1 MPESNTRTSLND
13 AAALLIGMDAEDLS
27 ELSQLET
34 LLQAVF
40 EDMTITDNCRRSVD
54 SALEKIGALK
64 TPSVSSSGIE
74 SELTEIGKGIE
85 NALNALDEEE
95 KVEERL
101 ALASDDRET
110 GTDRADTALE
120 AEPEPEPET
129 EPEAEPETDRET
141 DRETEVIPWP
151 AFKPRADERE
161 PKAEESAS
169 SNPREFLLPEST
181 DLDMMDAFLTESA
194 DLIGGAEEALLTLE
208 ENPEDMDAVST
219 VFRAFH
225 TIKGTSGFLE
235 LKPISD
241 LAHRAESLLS
251 QVRDREIRYGGGYA
265 DLALRSIDLLKD
277 LLATAQG
284 AINGKPFLIFEEYD
298 ELIGLLDHPEAAG
311 SETASSETPS
321 SETPSQETREPE
333 TDASSSEEPMF
344 DADAALSDKDAGEE
358 EKAFAPS
365 SPISDKNKKEEADEK
380 KTTSRDTSKGFVE
393 SSIRVPVDRLDRFID
408 MVGELVVAHSMVAQ
422 DEVVTDGQNHELLKK
437 VGQSGKIVRELQGM
451 SMSMR
456 MIPLK
461 TTFQKMARLV
471 RDLSRKAGKNIT
483 FFTEGEDTEIDRNMV
498 DIINDP
504 LVHMVRNAVDHGIES
519 PTERERAGKPVN
531 GTVQLDAYHSAG
543 NVVVEIRDD
552 GKGLD
557 REGIIAKAGDRGLI
571 ADREALTDRE
581 IYNLIFEPG
590 FSTAATISEV
600 SGRGVGMDVV
610 KTNIESLRGS
620 VEIQST
626 PGRGC
631 LFKMSLPLTLAIIDG
646 MVVRL
651 RDQKYVIPTISIVR
665 SVQPEKSDMNTVF
678 QRGEMLKLQ
687 GRLIPLFRLGE
698 LFGIEGAETDYTK
711 AIVVVVE
718 DDDRQAGLMVD
729 ELIGSQQIVIKTLGE
744 ALGDI
749 PGISG
754 SAIMPNGR
762 VGLILD
768 VGGLVRMANEK
779 KRGAAQKHE
788 PDVD

>member
-1 MPESNTRTSLND
+1 MPKPNTRTSLND

-34 LLQAVF
+34 FLQMVV
-40 EDMTITDNCRRSVD
+40 EDETITPNCKRSVD
-54 SALEKIGALK
+54 SALERIGALK

-74 SELTEIGKGIE
+74 SELSEIGKGIE
-85 NALNALDEEE
+85 NALNALDDDE
-95 KVEERL
+95 KVEGRPGQ
-101 ALASDDRET
+101 ASDDRGT
-110 GTDRADTALE
+110 GTDIADTALE
-120 AEPEPEPET
+120 TEPAAEPEPEPET
-129 EPEAEPETDRET
+129 EAMPG
-141 DRETEVIPWP
+141 P
-151 AFKPRADERE
+151 AFELKADDAE

-169 SNPREFLLPEST
+169 SGPREFPLPESA
-181 DLDMMDAFLTESA
+181 DLDLMEAFLTESA
-194 DLIGGAEEALLTLE
+194 DLISGAEEALLALE

-311 SETASSETPS
+311 PETPS
-321 SETPSQETREPE
+321 VETPSAETPSAENREPE
-333 TDASSSEEPMF
+333 TEASPSEEPVSH
-344 DADAALSDKDAGEE
+344 ADAAVSDK
-358 EKAFAPS
+358 K
-365 SPISDKNKKEEADEK
+365 KKEEADEN
-380 KTTSRDTSKGFVE
+380 KTTSRDTSKGYVE

-422 DEVVTDGQNHELLKK
+422 DEVVTDGQNHELFKK

-531 GTVQLDAYHSAG
+531 GTIQLDAYHSAG

-557 REGIIAKAGDRGLI
+557 REGIIAKAEARGLI
-571 ADREALTDRE
+571 ADGEALTDRE

-610 KTNIESLRGS
+610 KTNIESLRGN
-620 VEIQST
+620 VEIHSK
-626 PGRGC
+626 PDRGC
-631 LFKMSLPLTLAIIDG
+631 VFKMSLPLTLAIIDG

-651 RDQKYVIPTISIVR
+651 RDQKYVIPTVSIVR

-678 QRGEMLKLQ
+678 RRGEMLKLQ

-698 LFGIEGAETDYTK
+698 LFGIKGAETDYTK

-718 DDDRQAGLMVD
+718 DDDRHAGLMVD

-779 KRGAAQKHE
+779 KRGAAQQHE
-788 PDVD
+788 PFVG